1 MEKETMQQIM
11 DERFNELTEQYN
23 EKKKVSR
30 IPQVLL
36 YEEFNG
42 ILQELQKDDYRWE
55 NFCNDILKKDSTA
68 CSIINNLI
76 NRIEWIEE
84 ILFIW
89 RDKRFTRKELKTTSI
104 TVIRPFDKHPVVIVD
119 NKRAKKV
126 KVYFL

>member
-36 YEEFNG
+36 YEESNG
-42 ILQELQKDDYRWE
+42 ILKELQKDDYRWK